1 MCRVVYFF
9 FFFKQKTAY
18 EMRISDWSSDVVL
31 FRSDPGTDGGH
42 RGAKGRSRRR
52 DLTARAGHFEGMRN
66 MSEPIIIC
74 GDGRISRT
82 GLEDRSRRA
91 AGLFAAAGIGA
102 GRSVAVL
109 LPNRI
114 AFIEAMLGAQH
125 IGPFAVPINWHF
137 AYRKSGV

>member
-82 GLEDRSRRA
+82 GLEDRRRRA

-102 GRSVAVL
+102 GSSVAVL
-109 LPNRI
+109 PPHTI

-125 IGPFAVPINWHF
+125 RMGRAQDGTTRTH
-137 AYRKSGV
+137 